1 MDNYCWENKQRKK
14 SLYTRCL
21 CLTQWH
27 VVTLD
32 VVLMVV
38 TKAWLYRNIPCV
50 CPDGSK
56 NVVQQ
61 TQSSVI
67 ALGPREQ
74 SEQHVM
80 FDVHTGWLYFSFSRL
95 QFFDVSSAGWPAL
108 DAAAFIPAEIDE
120 YKGLKDNERQREETR
135 VDGAAIYVIM
145 ETRVVSSEKIRKEVL
160 RVLLLGNKVND
171 LNPVLCFC
179 SRTDAGQEDRVG
191 FRTVFDYLYV
201 IASHQDSHQK

>member
-1 MDNYCWENKQRKK
+1 MRAALKWSVTFKTLIHEAREWRQVIIKNVQMVRFLFKWITTAGKTKKTK

-21 CLTQWH
+21 CSTQWH

-80 FDVHTGWLYFSFSRL
+80 SCLTCTQGDSISLSPGCSSLMCLQLADLRWTLRRSFL
-95 QFFDVSSAGWPAL
+95 Q
-108 DAAAFIPAEIDE
+108 
-120 YKGLKDNERQREETR
+120 K
-135 VDGAAIYVIM
+135 
-145 ETRVVSSEKIRKEVL
+145 
-160 RVLLLGNKVND
+160 
-171 LNPVLCFC
+171 
-179 SRTDAGQEDRVG
+179 
-191 FRTVFDYLYV
+191 
-201 IASHQDSHQK
+201 